1 MLIDAPEATRR
12 LGIKPATLYAYVS
25 RGLVRSA
32 AKPGSKAHL
41 YYATD
46 VQRLKRDLR
55 KGRRTGAPIASYDRY
70 APILDTSLCLI
81 HEGRLFYRGRDAIE
95 LAATASLE
103 EVAALLWQTPGDF
116 SFASGAT
123 PSGFAAWLAD
133 LPRDLTALERAIAIM
148 VRMAAEDYGAH
159 QDITSPA
166 MLRAAQRLLLAMAG
180 AVTGKPMRPGP
191 VHEQLAR
198 IWRLNGTDAD
208 IVRQSLV
215 LSADHELNP
224 STYVAR
230 CVAST
235 GATLYSAIIAALSS
249 FSGPRHGGHILRV
262 EAMLA
267 ELLAAGRVGTHIK
280 ERWRRGERLIGF
292 GHPLYPEGDPRGRAL
307 LKALREQL
315 PKSKTAPVFE
325 IADMEFEQSGRAP
338 LLDYAL
344 ACTSLLLGLPVG
356 SAQALFLLGRSVG
369 WIAHALEQYSSR
381 AIIRPCARY
390 VGPLPQS

>member
-25 RGLVRSA
+25 RGLIRSA

-103 EVAALLWQTPGDF
+103 EIAALLWQTPGDF
-116 SFASGAT
+116 SFASGTT

-262 EAMLA
+262 EAMPAHRQLHQ
-267 ELLAAGRVGTHIK
+267 R
-280 ERWRRGERLIGF
+280 
-292 GHPLYPEGDPRGRAL
+292 HPLGILLQQLRGFLTMHSLVRVSFSACPSDRPKRYFYWGDRWDGSRMLWNNTRRAQSSARVHATSAHYH
-307 LKALREQL
+307 KA
-315 PKSKTAPVFE
+315 S
-325 IADMEFEQSGRAP
+325 
-338 LLDYAL
+338 
-344 ACTSLLLGLPVG
+344 
-356 SAQALFLLGRSVG
+356 
-369 WIAHALEQYSSR
+369 W
-381 AIIRPCARY
+381 
-390 VGPLPQS
+390 